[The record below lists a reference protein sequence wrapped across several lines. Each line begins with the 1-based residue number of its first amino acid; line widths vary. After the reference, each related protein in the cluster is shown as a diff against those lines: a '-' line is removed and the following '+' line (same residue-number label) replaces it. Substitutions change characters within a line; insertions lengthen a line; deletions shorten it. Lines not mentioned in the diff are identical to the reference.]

1 MGRSQSELL
10 DGVPPM
16 GRGRAAIGYRRE
28 ARGERRKA
36 RGERLE
42 AEAPLSL
49 RFPSV
54 ILPYEPVKDW
64 VK

>member
-28 ARGERRKA
+28 AKGERR
-36 RGERLE
+36 
-42 AEAPLSL
+42 EAPLSL

-54 ILPYEPVKDW
+54 ILPYEPVMNPL
-64 VK
+64 